1 MTYTPRQLQAFLF
14 LAEKRRQREL
24 SDELHLGALASRG
37 DEKTIR
43 AQLKEWDN

>member
-1 MTYTPRQLQAFLF
+1 MEYTPRQLDAFLF

-24 SDELHLGALASRG
+24 SDQLHLNTLATRG

-43 AQLKEWDN
+43 EQLRTMED